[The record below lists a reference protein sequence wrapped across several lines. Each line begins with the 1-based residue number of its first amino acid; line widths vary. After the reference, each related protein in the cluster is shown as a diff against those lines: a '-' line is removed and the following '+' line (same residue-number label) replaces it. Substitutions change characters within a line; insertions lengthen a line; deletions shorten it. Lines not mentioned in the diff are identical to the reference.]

1 MRDFVVE
8 YEFRKYFTF
17 LESSVAT
24 PERLEVKVIMYSTA
38 YHIYKDK
45 ATNTWHNHS
54 GKFEFSLGLLKA
66 VGETLDGFMI

>member
-8 YEFRKYFTF
+8 YEFRKYNTF

-24 PERLEVKVIMYSTA
+24 PERLEVKLILYKTE

-45 ATNTWHNHS
+45 ATNTWHNHT
-54 GKFEFSLGLLKA
+54 GKFEFSLGLLKEI
-66 VGETLDGFMI
+66 GQTLDGFLQ